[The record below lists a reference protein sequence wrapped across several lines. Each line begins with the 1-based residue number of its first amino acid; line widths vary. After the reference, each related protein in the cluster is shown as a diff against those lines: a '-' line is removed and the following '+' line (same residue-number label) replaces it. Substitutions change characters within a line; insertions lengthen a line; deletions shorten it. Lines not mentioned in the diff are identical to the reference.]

1 MIRRRVVVHGLV
13 QGVFFRDTCRQEA
26 QRRHVTGWIRNADD
40 GTVQAEFEGPSDA
53 VEAMVAWCRQGPSRA
68 QVERVEVTD
77 LDLVGAPG
85 FHVR

>member
-26 QRRHVTGWIRNADD
+26 QRRDVTGWIRNVDD

-53 VEAMVAWCRQGPSRA
+53 VEAMVAWCREGPSRA
-68 QVERVEVTD
+68 QVDRVEVCD
-77 LDLVGAPG
+77 LDPVGAPG